1 MKNIELFHA
10 SEWNPL
16 SYFGIHSSLFALNE
30 HTIISTWI
38 VLVVLALLI
47 FIARIAIMH
56 KSSVGRYIVISY
68 VRSFIDLCSQSFG
81 FFSFGHTAFIIAL
94 FTFILLCNII
104 SIIPWVEEPTVDL
117 NTTLALGIISFT
129 YIQAYAIKT
138 HGLWGYLKEYFTPF
152 FFMFPM
158 HVIGK
163 LSSIVSISFR
173 LFGNIFGGATIVSIY
188 SMVVQSWWI
197 AEVFT
202 LLSGINIL
210 IVGFFIIFEGFLQA
224 FVFAM
229 LTLTYLSIALAHDH
243 DEDLGE
249 LP

>member
-1 MKNIELFHA
+1 MKNIELLHTT
-10 SEWNPL
+10 EWNPL
-16 SYFGIHSSLFALNE
+16 SYFGIHNSLFALNE
-30 HTIISTWI
+30 HTIINTWI

-47 FIARIAIMH
+47 FIARIAIIR
-56 KSSVGRYIVISY
+56 KSGVGRYMVINY
-68 VRSFIDLCSQSFG
+68 VQSFIDLCSQSFG
-81 FFSFGHTAFIIAL
+81 FFSFGHTVFIITL

-104 SIIPWVEEPTVDL
+104 SIIPWVEEPTTDL

-138 HGLWGYLKEYFTPF
+138 HGWGYLKEYFAPF

-163 LSSIVSISFR
+163 LSTIVSISFR
-173 LFGNIFGGATIVSIY
+173 LFGNIFGGATIVTIY
-188 SMVVQSWWI
+188 SAVVQGSWV
-197 AEVFT
+197 AELIT
-202 LLSGINIL
+202 LLTGLNIV

-229 LTLTYLSIALAHDH
+229 LTLTYLSIALAHD
-243 DEDLGE
+243 DDDIGE
-249 LP
+249 MT

>member
-1 MKNIELFHA
+1 MKNIELLHA

-16 SYFGIHSSLFALNE
+16 SYFGIHHSLFALNE
-30 HTIISTWI
+30 NTIINTWI
-38 VLVVLALLI
+38 VLAVLAFLI
-47 FIARIAIMH
+47 LAARVAIMR
-56 KSSVGRYIVISY
+56 KSGVGRYMVISY

-81 FFSFGHTAFIIAL
+81 FFAFNHTTFIIAL

-104 SIIPWVEEPTVDL
+104 SIIPLVEEPTIDL
-117 NTTLALGIISFT
+117 NTTLALGIIAFT
-129 YIQAYAIKT
+129 YIQANAIKT

-163 LSSIVSISFR
+163 LSTIVSISFR
-173 LFGNIFGGATIVSIY
+173 LFGNIFGGATIVTIY
-188 SMVVQSWWI
+188 SAVIQSSWI
-197 AEVFT
+197 AELLT
-202 LLSGINIL
+202 LVSGLNII

-229 LTLTYLSIALAHDH
+229 LTLTYLSIALAHD
-243 DEDLGE
+243 EDIGE
-249 LP
+249 MT

>member
-1 MKNIELFHA
+1 MKNIELLHT

-16 SYFGIHSSLFALNE
+16 SYFGIHNALTTFNA

-38 VLVVLALLI
+38 VLAVLALLI
-47 FIARIAIMH
+47 LIARIALKR
-56 KSSVGRYIVISY
+56 KSGIVRYLAISY

-81 FFSFGHTAFIIAL
+81 FFSFHHTALIIAL

-117 NTTLALGIISFT
+117 NTTLALGIIAIG
-129 YIQAYAIKT
+129 YIQVYAIKT
-138 HGLWGYLKEYFTPF
+138 HGIWGYLREYFVPF

-163 LSSIVSISFR
+163 LSSIISISFR
-173 LFGNIFGGATIVSIY
+173 LFGNIFGGATIVTIY
-188 SMVVQSWWI
+188 STVVQTSWI
-197 AEVFT
+197 AEILT
-202 LLSGINIL
+202 LISGLNIL

-229 LTLTYLSIALAHDH
+229 LTLTYLSIALAH
-243 DEDLGE
+243 EDVSIEGE
-249 LP
+249 MT